1 MSEKQ
6 FFQKQLIIEQAK
18 SLGFAR
24 IGFARASSLDQSAY
38 NLAKWLEL
46 GYHGEMKYMEN
57 YSDLR
62 KDPRNLVP
70 NAKTVI
76 VLSYNYATKKSQSDA
91 EAPKIAKY
99 AFGRDYHK
107 VLKKKLKKLFL
118 FIQDLSNGCQGRFF
132 IDSAP
137 ILERDWAELAGLGWK
152 GKNTLL
158 IHPHAGSY
166 FFLAEI
172 ILDAEFPYDSPMRD
186 YCGTCR
192 KCIDACPTEAIN
204 EKGYVL
210 DARRCISYLTI
221 ELKKDIPE
229 EFKSKM
235 DDWVFGC
242 DICQEVCP
250 WNRFSTPHDESD
262 FEPKPILLSMDRQS
276 WFDMKED
283 EFNEIFENSAVKRT
297 GYQGLKRNLL
307 FLK

>member
-1 MSEKQ
+1 VSEKQ

-57 YSDLR
+57 YFDLR

>member
-1 MSEKQ
+1 VSEKQ
-6 FFQKQLIIEQAK
+6 VFQKQLIIEQAK

-57 YSDLR
+57 YFDLR

-297 GYQGLKRNLL
+297 GFQGLKRNLL

>member
-6 FFQKQLIIEQAK
+6 FFQKQLIIEKAK

-57 YSDLR
+57 YFDLR

-76 VLSYNYATKKSQSDA
+76 VLSYNYATKKSQSEA

>member
-57 YSDLR
+57 YFDLR

-91 EAPKIAKY
+91 EAPKISKY

>member
-6 FFQKQLIIEQAK
+6 FFQKQLIIEKAK

-57 YSDLR
+57 YFDLR

-118 FIQDLSNGCQGRFF
+118 FIQELSNGCQGRFF

>member
-6 FFQKQLIIEQAK
+6 FFQKQLIIEKAK

-57 YSDLR
+57 YFDLR

>member
-6 FFQKQLIIEQAK
+6 FFQKQLIIEKAK

-57 YSDLR
+57 YFDLR

-118 FIQDLSNGCQGRFF
+118 FIQELSNGCQGRFF

-297 GYQGLKRNLL
+297 GFQGLKRNLL

>member
-6 FFQKQLIIEQAK
+6 FFQKQLIIEKAK

-57 YSDLR
+57 YFDLR

-297 GYQGLKRNLL
+297 GFQGLKRNLL

>member
-57 YSDLR
+57 YFDLR

-297 GYQGLKRNLL
+297 GFQGLKRNLL

>member
-57 YSDLR
+57 YFDLR

-118 FIQDLSNGCQGRFF
+118 FIQELSNGCQGRFF

-297 GYQGLKRNLL
+297 GFQGLKRNLL

>member
-6 FFQKQLIIEQAK
+6 FFQKQLIIEKAK

-24 IGFARASSLDQSAY
+24 IGFARASSLDHSAF

-57 YSDLR
+57 YFDLR

-118 FIQDLSNGCQGRFF
+118 FIQELSNGCQGRFF

>member
-57 YSDLR
+57 YFDLR

>member
-6 FFQKQLIIEQAK
+6 VFQKQLIIEQAK

-57 YSDLR
+57 YFDLR

-297 GYQGLKRNLL
+297 GFQGLKRNLL